1 MHVVRDL
8 SLAIV
13 KKPNRQWVDEG
24 FHSRFPWGRTKER
37 GFICLMH

>member
-1 MHVVRDL
+1 MYVVRDL
-8 SLAIV
+8 LLAMV

-24 FHSRFPWGRTKER
+24 FRSRFLWGRTKER